1 VPYVDQ
7 VTAAFVMARNRLAQA
22 AKESSATVVFG
33 RLLSRSFEFAVQ
45 GVFMAWGY
53 PVKVTK
59 VQRYFDSV
67 LAVHLEAP
75 DADFIRA
82 VWGTEG
88 TQLPELDLGVAVAAS
103 TALIDRMEGLAGSTP
118 SAAWSPPPVPPSIG
132 WTALSRDDQRLLTRV
147 HACVRALC
155 PGARVVL
162 FGSRASGTGNPDSDY
177 DLLVILPDGTEQNVR
192 SAIMGGLYDL
202 AQQLGVEFD
211 REYVSLSTWQDPG
224 PADRDLVGQAKNFG
238 IEIPDHEAGT

>member
-1 VPYVDQ
+1 MPYVDQ
-7 VTAAFVMARNRLAQA
+7 VTAAFAMARNRLAQA

-67 LAVHLEAP
+67 LAEHLEAP

-103 TALIDRMEGLAGSTP
+103 SALIDRMEGQRAAPRRQRGRLRRFPRASAGP
-118 SAAWSPPPVPPSIG
+118 LSAATISGSLPVSTRAPG
-132 WTALSRDDQRLLTRV
+132 RCARGRELS
-147 HACVRALC
+147 CS
-155 PGARVVL
+155 AR
-162 FGSRASGTGNPDSDY
+162 
-177 DLLVILPDGTEQNVR
+177 
-192 SAIMGGLYDL
+192 
-202 AQQLGVEFD
+202 
-211 REYVSLSTWQDPG
+211 G
-224 PADRDLVGQAKNFG
+224 PA
-238 IEIPDHEAGT
+238 EPGTRTATTTCSSSSLAAQSRTSVPRSWAVCTTWLSSWEWSSTASTFH

>member
-1 VPYVDQ
+1 MPYVDQ
-7 VTAAFVMARNRLAQA
+7 VTAAFAMARNRLAQA

-33 RLLSRSFEFAVQ
+33 RLLARSFEFAVQ

-67 LAVHLEAP
+67 LAAP

-103 TALIDRMEGLAGSTP
+103 TALIDRLEGLAGSTRRL
-118 SAAWSPPPVPPSIG
+118 AVP
-132 WTALSRDDQRLLTRV
+132 L
-147 HACVRALC
+147 
-155 PGARVVL
+155 
-162 FGSRASGTGNPDSDY
+162 
-177 DLLVILPDGTEQNVR
+177 
-192 SAIMGGLYDL
+192 
-202 AQQLGVEFD
+202 
-211 REYVSLSTWQDPG
+211 
-224 PADRDLVGQAKNFG
+224 
-238 IEIPDHEAGT
+238 